1 MVRHEKMCQ
10 KIPADWHKTF
20 AMVGLVGLVGLELQY
35 TTLPLYCTDCIVAPL
50 VSVPPK
56 GSLREMEWGSCH

>member
-20 AMVGLVGLVGLELQY
+20 AMVGLVGLVGLELHY
-35 TTLPLYCTDCIVAPL
+35 TTLHHYTVVPWCHLS
-50 VSVPPK
+50 VSL
-56 GSLREMEWGSCH
+56 LRGV